1 MAPAPY
7 WKGYL
12 KLSLVTCPVQMLP
25 ATTENEKVKFRT
37 LNRQTGNPVVS
48 QYVDSVT
55 RKQVSS
61 ENEIKGYEIA
71 DGEYVMLTDSE
82 LSNVALE
89 STRTIDIEMF
99 VPRASIPWIWLETP
113 YYLSLENP
121 VGLDAFSVI
130 RDAMSSEDMVG
141 ISRLVI
147 SRRERAVM
155 IEPNGKGIVLWTLRY
170 GDEIR
175 DKAEY
180 FAGIEADEV
189 DSEAASVI
197 DQFIKKETGHWSA
210 SMVTDPVQNQLLK
223 MIELKK
229 KLQAPPKIKTRPADK
244 VAPRPKVVNI
254 MEALR
259 NSMAAEAKKPSPPS
273 KPRSGQT
280 H

>member
-1 MAPAPY
+1 MAPPPY

-25 ATTENEKVKFRT
+25 ATTENEKVRFRT

-48 QYVDSVT
+48 HYVDSVT

-71 DGEYVMLTDSE
+71 DGEYVMLTDTE

-89 STRTIDIEMF
+89 SARTIDIEMF
-99 VPRASIPWIWLETP
+99 VPRATIPWIWLDTP

-130 RDAMSSEDMVG
+130 RDAMAAEEMVG
-141 ISRLVI
+141 VSRLVI

-155 IEPNGKGIVLWTLRY
+155 IEPSGNGIILWTLRY
-170 GDEIR
+170 GDEVR

-180 FAGIEADEV
+180 FTGIESDDVDAD
-189 DSEAASVI
+189 AATVV
-197 DQFIKKETGHWSA
+197 DQFIKQETGHWSP
-210 SMVTDPVQNQLLK
+210 SMVADPVQNQLLK
-223 MIELKK
+223 MIELKRK
-229 KLQAPPKIKTRPADK
+229 QQVPKRIKTKPPVDAPA
-244 VAPRPKVVNI
+244 PKVVNI
-254 MEALR
+254 MDALR
-259 NSMAAEAKKPSPPS
+259 KSMAAETKNAPSPSS

>member
-1 MAPAPY
+1 MAPPPY

-37 LNRQTGNPVVS
+37 LNRQTGNTVVS
-48 QYVDSVT
+48 HYVDSVT

-71 DGEYVMLTDSE
+71 DGEYVMLTDGE

-130 RDAMSSEDMVG
+130 RDAMAAEEMVG

-155 IEPNGKGIVLWTLRY
+155 IEPSGKGIILWTLRY
-170 GDEIR
+170 GDEVR

-180 FAGIEADEV
+180 FAGIEADDV
-189 DSEAASVI
+189 DADVALVV
-197 DQFIKKETGHWSA
+197 DQFIQQETASWSP
-210 SMVTDPVQNQLLK
+210 SMVSDPVQNQLLK
-223 MIELKK
+223 MIALKK
-229 KLQAPPKIKTRPADK
+229 LQQAPPKIKTKPTGE
-244 VAPRPKVVNI
+244 VAPRTNVVNI
-254 MEALR
+254 MDTLR
-259 NSMAAEAKKPSPPS
+259 KSMAAEAKKPSPPN